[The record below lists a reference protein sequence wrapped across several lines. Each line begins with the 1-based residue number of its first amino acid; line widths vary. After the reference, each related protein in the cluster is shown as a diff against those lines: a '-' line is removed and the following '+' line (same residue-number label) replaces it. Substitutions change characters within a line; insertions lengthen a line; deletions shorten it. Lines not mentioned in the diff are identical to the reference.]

1 MNDEMWAKGMSY
13 LVAAFADH
21 YPVRVN
27 TLKKAPELWDGISGE
42 LFVKACL
49 KIAQTYPQLRRSD
62 NIIALIRRECRG
74 APSTADAWLEIQNAM
89 KIGDYSNWTHPA
101 VKQTVAA
108 LGIWNLRNCKLDQF
122 NVMRGQALRLYEKFV
137 SEPSFENEAKMLDAA
152 STTPLKQLT

>member
-21 YPVRVN
+21 YPVRVH
-27 TLKKAPELWDGISGE
+27 TLKESKLLADIPGE
-42 LFVKACL
+42 LFVKACHR
-49 KIAQTYPQLRRSD
+49 IAQNYPTLNRSD
-62 NIIALIRRECRG
+62 NIVAIIRREARG

-152 STTPLKQLT
+152 STTPLKQLTE